1 MLWQSFLSHFS
12 FLLIYTLHLAKSK
25 SEVRKNIVETVLL
38 NSCSAVPNMIIK
50 LVICNDMSIL
60 AFIFIFD
67 LVSIIC
73 RYGFKIPNK

>member
-1 MLWQSFLSHFS
+1 M
-12 FLLIYTLHLAKSK
+12 
-25 SEVRKNIVETVLL
+25 RKNIVETVLL

-50 LVICNDMSIL
+50 LVSCNDMSIL